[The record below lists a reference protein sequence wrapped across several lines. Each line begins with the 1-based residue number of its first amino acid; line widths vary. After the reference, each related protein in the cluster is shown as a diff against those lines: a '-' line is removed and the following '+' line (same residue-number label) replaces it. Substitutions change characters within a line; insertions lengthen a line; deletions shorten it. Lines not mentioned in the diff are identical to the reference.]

1 MSGLFREHGNRLGE
15 SLRTF
20 LCEAES
26 TINNR
31 PLTET
36 LSDPLS
42 EPPLSPSM
50 LLTGKTRLVL
60 SPPGEFKR
68 RLILSKEM
76 ETHAAPSTRVLVK
89 VEQRVL
95 ATVTSKDQVDTAKK
109 KFQGWRC
116 GITEGKP
123 VSEKQMAFG

>member
-50 LLTGKTRLVL
+50 LLTRKTRLVL

-76 ETHAAPSTRVLVK
+76 ETHAAPITRVLVK

-95 ATVTSKDQVDTAKK
+95 ATVTSKDQVDSTKN

>member
-50 LLTGKTRLVL
+50 LLTRKTRLVL

-76 ETHAAPSTRVLVK
+76 ETHAAPITRVLVK

-95 ATVTSKDQVDTAKK
+95 ATVTSKDQVDSAKK
-109 KFQGWRC
+109 KFQG
-116 GITEGKP
+116 
-123 VSEKQMAFG
+123 